1 MFGYEVEQVVLLYH
15 ITHIDNLR
23 SIFQNGG
30 LLAQATVQKEVQTY
44 IDVAN
49 SDIQSR
55 RSRTRIPIATGGNLH
70 DYVPFYFA
78 PRSPMLYSVC
88 HQGGIDQEKMI
99 YFMTNTEMIEQIG
112 LPFVFTDAH
121 AIMMFTNFYD
131 DLAELER
138 VDWDIMKATIW
149 TDDID
154 HPNRK
159 SKRQAEF
166 LVHDKVPLEA
176 CIGFATMNAKM
187 QQELQ
192 TILDEFNSK
201 IPIGVRRQFY
211 F

>member
-1 MFGYEVEQVVLLYH
+1 MEQVVLLYH

-23 SIFQNGG
+23 SILQNNG
-30 LLAQATVQKEVQTY
+30 LLAQAIVQKDVQTY

-88 HQGGIDQEKMI
+88 HQGGIEQEKMI
-99 YFMTNTEMIEQIG
+99 YFMTNTETIEQRN

-131 DLAELER
+131 DLAALEQ

-166 LVHDKVPLEA
+166 LVHERVPLEA
-176 CIGFATMNAKM
+176 CIGFATMNVKM

-192 TILDEFNSK
+192 AILAEFNSE